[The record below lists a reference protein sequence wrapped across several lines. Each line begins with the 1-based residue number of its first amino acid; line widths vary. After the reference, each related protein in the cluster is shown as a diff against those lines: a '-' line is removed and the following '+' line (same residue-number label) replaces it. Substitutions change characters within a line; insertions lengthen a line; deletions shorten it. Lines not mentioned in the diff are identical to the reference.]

1 MEEAKPKRKYKRR
14 AKVEPLAVYAVVVTV
29 KRGRAVERIYGE
41 SARVE
46 NGCLVLVSMDGPPP
60 LVEKVRYIPLGS
72 AEIEV
77 CRRPEPA
84 MRWVQPAAMG
94 NWAPPPNSVPLP
106 GGGWGS
112 VTDSP
117 AAQVGPQ
124 ISPGPLELL
133 RQREAMQGGPRPV
146 QRPPSQ
152 VVERNPDGIAVVTA
166 GFLDG
171 SPT

>member
-1 MEEAKPKRKYKRR
+1 MEETKPKRKYKRR

-60 LVEKVRYIPLGS
+60 LVEKVRYIPLVS

-77 CRRPEPA
+77 CRRPEAA

-94 NWAPPPNSVPLP
+94 NWPGPPPEPVTLPNGGYGVP
-106 GGGWGS
+106 
-112 VTDSP
+112 T
-117 AAQVGPQ
+117 AGPQ
-124 ISPGPLELL
+124 VTPGPLELL
-133 RQREAMQGGPRPV
+133 RQREAMQGGPRPAP
-146 QRPPSQ
+146 RPPSQ
-152 VVERNPDGIAVVTA
+152 VVERNPDGVAVVTA

-171 SPT
+171 SPS